1 MRLHQL
7 MKSHFSCPNE
17 KSTIYS
23 AFSVADKPTTNPN
36 TKIYVGVGWIK
47 LSFIL
52 QPQCI

>member
-23 AFSVADKPTTNPN
+23 AFSVAEA
-36 TKIYVGVGWIK
+36 
-47 LSFIL
+47 
-52 QPQCI
+52 